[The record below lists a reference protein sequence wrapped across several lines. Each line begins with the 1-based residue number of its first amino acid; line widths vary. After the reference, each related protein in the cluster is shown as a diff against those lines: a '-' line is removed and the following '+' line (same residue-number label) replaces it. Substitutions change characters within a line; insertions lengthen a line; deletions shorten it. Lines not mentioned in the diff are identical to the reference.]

1 MQELLERCT
10 RFVDAPGI
18 RQRLD
23 EPEAARE
30 KRALAGRKAIVGPQF
45 ISIQKVVVAEAL
57 SNRIDRPEEPRISG
71 FQKFDARQRQ
81 EAGIEFVAIE
91 DRHEASQ
98 LAIEPAFEDRVA
110 NLFF

>member
-1 MQELLERCT
+1 MRQRLRKVSQQRAGHDIDLFRVEADVVASMQELLERCT

-45 ISIQKVVVAEAL
+45 ISIQKVVVAEPL
-57 SNRIDRPEEPRISG
+57 SNRVDRPEEPRISG
-71 FQKFDARQRQ
+71 FQKFDARQ
-81 EAGIEFVAIE
+81 
-91 DRHEASQ
+91 
-98 LAIEPAFEDRVA
+98 
-110 NLFF
+110 